1 MSHTY
6 IHNTHK
12 HSIAA
17 ELALPATHFSHEEG
31 SEMREFDIAV
41 AGDMVSEVVRHAK
54 HVDFYKAASDALGRW
69 LSRETRRRKQGH
81 EGPLSRL
88 FDGVSDLCS
97 FVCCAYKFSADE
109 KNLVQHIAL
118 TSSLLPKVLFPLI
131 QGLGKMELGA
141 VNPALSLDLS
151 DVVPAM
157 YAVLDVLT
165 LATFCPT
172 PQATDA
178 LRKQNVLV
186 SWLRDLPLL
195 RLRAGINMTVRILN
209 INVNMDSLTV
219 DGEEVGEEGGE
230 DGEDAP
236 VVILRA
242 LEELCDKMTGD
253 TRDALLKAFEG
264 GSTPF
269 PVSREHATF
278 GLVQDL
284 LRSTCRAEQ
293 SATRTASGAGADN
306 QAANTAAGPRAPID
320 FLCELNGHLMK
331 DPVATPAG
339 HVYERS
345 TVLAWI
351 GSHGTDPKEVGAAL
365 KPEDLRTP
373 PGLSNR
379 IMKWHISESMK
390 VQKKYDNTSIY
401 DF

>member
-1 MSHTY
+1 
-6 IHNTHK
+6 
-12 HSIAA
+12 
-17 ELALPATHFSHEEG
+17 
-31 SEMREFDIAV
+31 MREFDIRV
-41 AGDMVSEVVRHAK
+41 SGDMVNEVVRHAK
-54 HVDFYKAASDALGRW
+54 HVDFYRSASDALGRW
-69 LSRETRRRKQGH
+69 VSRETRRRKQGH
-81 EGPLSRL
+81 DGPLSRL
-88 FDGVSDLCS
+88 FNGVSDLCN

-131 QGLGKMELGA
+131 QGLGKMELGT

-151 DVVPAM
+151 DVVPSM

-195 RLRAGINMTVRILN
+195 RSHAGINMTVRILN
-209 INVNMDSLTV
+209 INVNMDNLTV
-219 DGEEVGEEGGE
+219 DGEEDGDEGEE

-236 VVILRA
+236 DVILRA
-242 LEELCDKMTGD
+242 LQDLCDRMTGD

-264 GSTPF
+264 GTTPF
-269 PVSREHATF
+269 PVSRENTSF
-278 GLVQDL
+278 GLVQDT
-284 LRSTCRAEQ
+284 LRSSSNEGPYRAEQ
-293 SATRTASGAGADN
+293 SATRTVSGTGGANQADN
-306 QAANTAAGPRAPID
+306 IAVGPRAPID
-320 FLCELNGHLMK
+320 FLCELNDHVMK
-331 DPVATPAG
+331 DPVTTPAG

-345 TVLAWI
+345 TVLTWI
-351 GSHGTDPKEVGAAL
+351 SSHGTDPKVVGAAL
-365 KPEDLRTP
+365 KPEDLTTP

-379 IMKWHISESMK
+379 IMTWHISESMK
-390 VQKKYDNTSIY
+390 LQKKYDSTSIY